1 MMLARERQGATGAA
15 ARDGAY
21 AEACSR
27 IARAI
32 LAMGGPQA
40 GEPRRQPAR
49 RDALAEIRRV
59 CGSMSLPRMPAYRD
73 ILAAAGTERD
83 RALLGRVLAKKPAKT
98 ASGVA
103 VVTVMPMPYACP
115 HGRCTY
121 CPGGE
126 ASNTPNSYTGHEPPA
141 MGAITAGY
149 DPRAQAA
156 AGVER
161 LAAAGHSTSKIE
173 LVVVG
178 GTFLF
183 MPKEYTEWFAKS
195 CYDALNGFESAGIEE
210 AKGANESAARRCV
223 GLAIETKPDYCGERH
238 VDSMLALGAT
248 RVEIGVQTLR
258 EGAYRLANR
267 GHTLADV
274 VEAFRAARD
283 AGYKVCAHMMPGL
296 PGVSAA
302 EDEAD
307 FARLWDDAALRPDM
321 LKIYPTLVLAGTPLQ
336 AQYERGEY
344 EPYTDGRM
352 ARLLAAVKA
361 RVPRWVRIMRVQREL
376 PPSAILAGPR
386 AGNLRQAVRGIM
398 RAEGTAC
405 RCIRCREAGLAWAG
419 GGGGGVGVGGP
430 GGEASGG
437 GRPRRAF
444 AHGASGPPR
453 LEVDRADYDA
463 SGGRE
468 AFVSYV
474 DGDGRIYGFVRLR
487 RPSPAASRPEVAGAD
502 CGIVRELHVYGRSL
516 GVGEAAWQGA
526 PSQQHAGLGRRLMAE
541 AERIARGEFG
551 ADRLLVISAVG
562 TRGYYRR
569 LGYGRCGPY
578 MAKDLRG
585 EGRRAAGA
593 RAAGGLP

>member
-1 MMLARERQGATGAA
+1 MMAAQGEQRRGRGPAA
-15 ARDGAY
+15 QDGAY

-32 LAMGGPQA
+32 LDAGGRQA
-40 GEPRRQPAR
+40 QAQGRPTPTPEQER

-59 CGSMSLPRMPAYRD
+59 CGAMSLPRMPAYRD
-73 ILAAAGTERD
+73 ILAAAGTDRD
-83 RALLGRVLAKKPAKT
+83 RDLLGRVLAKKPAKT

-103 VVTVMPMPYACP
+103 VVTVMPRPYACP

-141 MGAITAGY
+141 MGAIALGY

-156 AGVER
+156 AGIER
-161 LAAAGHSTSKIE
+161 LAAAGHTTSKIE

-183 MPKEYTEWFAKS
+183 MPREYTGWFARS
-195 CYDALNGFESAGIEE
+195 CYDALNGFASSGIEE
-210 AKGANESAARRCV
+210 AKDANESAARRCV
-223 GLAIETKPDYCGERH
+223 GLAIETKPDYCGKEH
-238 VDSMLALGAT
+238 VDYMLSLGAT

-258 EGAYRLANR
+258 ERAYRLANR

-274 VEAFRAARD
+274 AESFRAARD
-283 AGYKVCAHMMPGL
+283 AGYKICAHMMPGL
-296 PGVSAA
+296 PGVSGA

-307 FARLWDDAALRPDM
+307 FARLWGDPALRPDM
-321 LKIYPTLVLAGTPLQ
+321 LKIYPTLVLGGTPLQ

-352 ARLLAAVKA
+352 ARLLASVKA
-361 RVPRWVRIMRVQREL
+361 GVPRWVRIMRVQREL

-386 AGNLRQAVRGIM
+386 AGNLRQAVRDIM
-398 RAEGTAC
+398 RAEGTSC
-405 RCIRCREAGLAWAG
+405 ECIRCREAGLAWAG
-419 GGGGGVGVGGP
+419 GR
-430 GGEASGG
+430 G
-437 GRPRRAF
+437 GREDRPGRPGRSA
-444 AHGASGPPR
+444 GAEAR
-453 LEVDRADYDA
+453 LVIDRADYDA

-474 DGDGRIYGFVRLR
+474 DGDGRIYGFVRIR
-487 RPSPAASRPEVAGAD
+487 RPGPAASRPEVAAAGGHTG
-502 CGIVRELHVYGRSL
+502 CCIVRELHVYGRSL
-516 GVGEAAWQGA
+516 GVGEAARQGA
-526 PSQQHAGLGRRLMAE
+526 SSQHAGLGRRLMSE

-562 TRGYYRR
+562 TRGYYRK

-578 MAKDLRG
+578 MAKDLRRG
-585 EGRRAAGA
+585 GGAAEGAAGA
-593 RAAGGLP
+593 